1 MKKTLM
7 LVVSLVLLLGMF
19 TGCDMAMDT
28 SALSSRGVKMDSPLD
43 SERALKNT
51 KPVSFTASV
60 QLFQDFTSVVTLDM
74 GNSNHHKT
82 IEETLYSYM
91 DLGPYGQYGG
101 MVSSDWDLLDGKLV
115 VMSNVTNYNLDEA
128 TTEIGG
134 SNHSVINIV
143 DPATG
148 EVVATLD
155 ANGTVNGSLFGA
167 EIAMNWVMKENSA
180 GVNARGKVD
189 GIFTWYVID
198 PNTGAPNPNYIPNGN
213 FVLSGTYK

>member
-43 SERALKNT
+43 SGRALKNN

-91 DLGPYGQYGG
+91 DLGPYGEYGG
-101 MVSSDWDLLDGKLV
+101 LVSSDWDLLDGKLV

-134 SNHSVINIV
+134 SNHSVISIV

-155 ANGTVNGSLFGA
+155 ANGTVKGSLFGA
-167 EIAMNWVMKENSA
+167 EIAMNWVMKEDSA

-189 GIFTWYVID
+189 GIFTWLVID

-213 FVLSGTYK
+213 FVLTGTYK

>member
-7 LVVSLVLLLGMF
+7 LVASLVLLLGMF

-28 SALSSRGVKMDSPLD
+28 SALSSRGVSLDSPLD
-43 SERALKNT
+43 AGRALKNT

-82 IEETLYSYM
+82 IEETLYSFM

-101 MVSSDWDLLDGKLV
+101 LVSSDWGLLDGKLV
-115 VMSNVTNYNLDEA
+115 VMSNVTNYNLDET

-134 SNHSVINIV
+134 SNHSVISIV
-143 DPATG
+143 DPASG

-198 PNTGAPNPNYIPNGN
+198 P
-213 FVLSGTYK
+213 

>member
-7 LVVSLVLLLGMF
+7 LVVSLVLLLGVF

-43 SERALKNT
+43 SERALKNN

-82 IEETLYSYM
+82 IEETLYSFM

-101 MVSSDWDLLDGKLV
+101 LVSSDWDLLDGKLV

-128 TTEIGG
+128 TTAIGG
-134 SNHSVINIV
+134 SNHSVISIV
-143 DPATG
+143 DPVTG

-155 ANGTVNGSLFGA
+155 ANGTVKGSLFGA

-189 GIFTWYVID
+189 GIFTWLVID
-198 PNTGAPNPNYIPNGN
+198 PNTGTPNPNYIPNGS
-213 FVLSGTYK
+213 FVLTGTYK

>member
-1 MKKTLM
+1 MKKLFM
-7 LVVSLVLLLGMF
+7 LVVSLVLLLGVF
-19 TGCDMAMDT
+19 IGCDMAMDT

-43 SERALKNT
+43 SERVLKNN

-115 VMSNVTNYNLDEA
+115 IMSNVTNYNLDEA

-213 FVLSGTYK
+213 FVLTGTYK

>member
-7 LVVSLVLLLGMF
+7 LVVSLVLLLGVF

-43 SERALKNT
+43 SERALKNN
-51 KPVSFTASV
+51 KPVSFTVSV

-82 IEETLYSYM
+82 IEETLYSFM

-101 MVSSDWDLLDGKLV
+101 LVSSDWDLLDGKLV

-189 GIFTWYVID
+189 GIFTWLVID

-213 FVLSGTYK
+213 FVLTGTYK

>member
-1 MKKTLM
+1 MKKTVM
-7 LVVSLVLLLGMF
+7 LVISLVLLLGVF
-19 TGCDMAMDT
+19 TGCDMAMDAAT
-28 SALSSRGVKMDSPLD
+28 LSSRTAGFDGPLD
-43 SERALKNT
+43 SQRALKNN

-60 QLFQDFTSVVTLDM
+60 QLFQDFTSVVTRDM

-82 IEETLYSYM
+82 IEETLYSFM

-101 MVSSDWDLLDGKLV
+101 LVSSDWDLLDGKLV
-115 VMSNVTNYNLDEA
+115 VMGNVTNYNLDEA

-134 SNHSVINIV
+134 SNHSVISIV

-148 EVVATLD
+148 EVVASLD
-155 ANGTVNGSLFGA
+155 ANGTVKGSLFGA

-180 GVNARGKVD
+180 GVNARGKVE
-189 GIFTWYVID
+189 GLFTWLVID

-213 FVLSGTYK
+213 FVLTGTYK

>member
-1 MKKTLM
+1 MKKLFM
-7 LVVSLVLLLGMF
+7 LVVSLVLLLGVF
-19 TGCDMAMDT
+19 IGCDMAMDT

-43 SERALKNT
+43 SERVLKNN

-115 VMSNVTNYNLDEA
+115 IMSNVTNYNLDEA

-189 GIFTWYVID
+189 GIFTWLVID

>member
-1 MKKTLM
+1 M

-43 SERALKNT
+43 SGRALKNN

-82 IEETLYSYM
+82 IEETLYSFM

-101 MVSSDWDLLDGKLV
+101 LVSSDWDLLDGKLV

-134 SNHSVINIV
+134 SNHSVISIV

-155 ANGTVNGSLFGA
+155 ANGTVKGSLFGA
-167 EIAMNWVMKENSA
+167 EIAMNWVMKDNSA

-213 FVLSGTYK
+213 FVLTGSYK

>member
-7 LVVSLVLLLGMF
+7 LVVSLVLLLGVF

-28 SALSSRGVKMDSPLD
+28 SALSSRGVSLDSPLD
-43 SERALKNT
+43 AGRALKNT

-82 IEETLYSYM
+82 IEETLYSFM

-101 MVSSDWDLLDGKLV
+101 LVSSDWELLDGKLV

-134 SNHSVINIV
+134 SNHSVISIV
-143 DPATG
+143 DPASG

-198 PNTGAPNPNYIPNGN
+198 PDTGAPNPNYIPNGN
-213 FVLSGTYK
+213 FVLTGTYK